1 MSDSVALV
9 TGASSGFGRLTAE
22 TLARRGHRVFA
33 TMRDVE
39 GRNAA
44 AAAELAQRARAEAL
58 GLTVLELDVT
68 DDASASAAVE
78 HALEAAGCI
87 DTLVNNAGGGCHGLL
102 ETFSVAQARELF
114 ETNVFSVLRMNR
126 AVLPHMRS
134 RGSGLLVH
142 VSSGLGRLVLP
153 FNGLYTATKFA
164 VEAIGEIY
172 RYELASVGV
181 DSVIVEPGVYA
192 TRFFENAAAN
202 PPADAA
208 RGRDYGE
215 LYELGRT
222 LAARRPPPGDPQEV
236 ADAIATLVELPA
248 GTRPLRTAVGAAAA
262 RAQPLNDAAAELQRT
277 VLTGMGMIDV
287 VTLAQPRD
295 AREG

>member
-1 MSDSVALV
+1 MFSH
-9 TGASSGFGRLTAE
+9 TQFGLSYVILTFDDNA
-22 TLARRGHRVFA
+22 TDYFAR
-33 TMRDVE
+33 
-39 GRNAA
+39 
-44 AAAELAQRARAEAL
+44 QQ
-58 GLTVLELDVT
+58 VLERLQT
-68 DDASASAAVE
+68 
-78 HALEAAGCI
+78 I
-87 DTLVNNAGGGCHGLL
+87 D
-102 ETFSVAQARELF
+102 
-114 ETNVFSVLRMNR
+114 
-126 AVLPHMRS
+126 LPDGVQPQLAPLS
-134 RGSGLLVH
+134 
-142 VSSGLGRLVLP
+142 
-153 FNGLYTATKFA
+153 T
-164 VEAIGEIY
+164 AIGEIY